1 MLPGWL
7 WWVPPLIVTA
17 ALYGLALRRTAGVA
31 AGGVAVAAALS
42 AGTAIALGEP
52 ARSVTGVAL
61 LAVGLGAVTW
71 ALGRARRRGRARR
84 LALAAYR
91 AAAPDVPGVAAE
103 VERHRLAAE
112 LHDTA
117 AHRLTGIVVGSA
129 SALRLADQALV
140 EEAARHAAE
149 TGRLAVEELERLTD
163 ADTPAGRGDFADLD
177 ALIAT
182 WPDPRLSYRRTGGS
196 APPEIAAVAY
206 RVVREALTNALR
218 YGPGGDVRVGVERE
232 HGRLLVSV
240 VNTPGDPAVNGGDVA
255 RGLGGGHG
263 LAGLRAATAACGG
276 SLSAGPE
283 GQGWAVRAE
292 LPLAPEDRPPS
303 SPSSTYSPS
312 SPSSTYEWRGRQAA
326 DVALAILALAL
337 SIGTS
342 LVTADVPEELPG
354 EVALLVPL
362 FAAHALPLALR
373 RRAPLAGLAAA
384 LSVYP
389 LLLAAGLA
397 GWTTQPAGDVFL
409 WCLWVEL
416 ALLYAVGAYG
426 RPALRRWGAMAPAAV
441 AAVGGLALACGP
453 GIIGNRLA
461 AWAVLA
467 MGVAVPAT
475 ATWALGLAVAARR
488 GRRRTAMARERDL
501 LGREAAAVVLAERSR
516 LAAELRRTALRH
528 ARAIVA
534 AADARRLD
542 DVLAEAR
549 AGLAALRESLDE
561 LRLQGDDP
569 PPTIAGIALLAA
581 RHQGAVRYAGTRRA
595 ASPSVEVAAFRAA
608 ELILRHG
615 GPEVTV
621 ACHADGVAV
630 SGPSSPGAERRL
642 RALAD
647 AAGGGFSQDEYG
659 TTRVWIPEVLA

>member
-7 WWVPPLIVTA
+7 WWILPLIVTA

-31 AGGVAVAAALS
+31 AGSVAVAVALS

-61 LAVGLGAVTW
+61 LAAGLGAVTW

-129 SALRLADQALV
+129 SALRLADPALV

-149 TGRLAVEELERLTD
+149 TGRLAVEELERLTA
-163 ADTPAGRGDFADLD
+163 ADTPAGRADFADLD

-182 WPDPRLSYRRTGGS
+182 WPDPRLSYRRTAGS

-240 VNTPGDPAVNGGDVA
+240 VNTPGDPPVNGGDVA

-283 GQGWAVRAE
+283 DQGWAVRAE

-303 SPSSTYSPS
+303 APYSPY
-312 SPSSTYEWRGRQAA
+312 SPYEWRGRQAA

-354 EVALLVPL
+354 EAALLVPL

-384 LSVYP
+384 LSVCP

-453 GIIGNRLA
+453 GITGNRPA
-461 AWAVLA
+461 AWAMLA
-467 MGVAVPAT
+467 TGVAVPAT

-488 GRRRTAMARERDL
+488 GRRRTAMVKERDL

-516 LAAELRRTALRH
+516 LAAELRRTAQRH

-534 AADARRLD
+534 AADACRLD

-595 ASPSVEVAAFRAA
+595 ASPSVEVVAFRAA

-621 ACHADGVAV
+621 ACHADGAAV

-647 AAGGGFSQDEYG
+647 AAGGGFSQAENG
-659 TTRVWIPEVLA
+659 TARVWIPEVLA